1 MSQRGSWPSF
11 LGATM
16 FEQEATIQKV
26 KELIEPLLRSRKA
39 ELVEAHYRFEGRGI
53 MLRLLVDTAVG
64 ITIDDLAF
72 LNQAIGALL
81 DEHDVIPEHYT
92 LEVSS
97 PGLDRPLK
105 TGIDFERVI
114 GRRIKIYLSSA
125 VNGQQEQV
133 GKVLSASEEAVVI
146 ETDRG
151 EKLKIPLAKIAK
163 ARQEIEI

>member
-1 MSQRGSWPSF
+1 
-11 LGATM
+11 M

-26 KELIEPLLRSRKA
+26 KEMIEPLLRSRRA

-53 MLRLLVDTAVG
+53 VLRLLVDTPSG
-64 ITIDDLAF
+64 IRVDELAF

-81 DEHDVIPEHYT
+81 DEHELIPERYT

-97 PGLDRPLK
+97 PGLDRSLK

-114 GRRIKIYLSSA
+114 GRRIKIYLTSA
-125 VNGQQEQV
+125 VNGRQEQV
-133 GKVLSASEEAVVI
+133 GKVLNASEEAVVI

-151 EKLKIPLAKIAK
+151 EKLKIPLAEIAK
-163 ARQEIEI
+163 AIQEIEI